1 MDKIDNDSWKRS
13 LLKKVERYPEQMT
26 LQLNKTVDCTPEE
39 QQKWFEEDFFMKGD
53 FDPLVLFVVIPT
65 IIQLTVFFGMLGV
78 FVINGQFLD

>member
-1 MDKIDNDSWKRS
+1 MNKMGNDSWKRPRMER
-13 LLKKVERYPEQMT
+13 VERYPEQ
-26 LQLNKTVDCTPEE
+26 LSLHFHNTVDCTPEE